1 MSTLEEL
8 KKIWEQKQDAGT
20 ATATYT
26 NASFEKIIKTRVKKH
41 TKNAFQYF
49 WASFTL
55 QIIVYSLLSHVI
67 VKYGQDKPIL
77 YFAVAGVLLFIPFT
91 IMLMR
96 KFKKLA
102 TAKPVQEEN
111 ANASLYDYVLHQQTL
126 LYSFYN
132 FKKWYEFFLTPLSC
146 AIGVSLVF
154 ELYVPGGVTEHWP
167 GAVIAFIIS
176 LISCIAAIY
185 SENKKS
191 FIQPIHQL
199 QNILDEFKQK
209 EELG

>member
-8 KKIWEQKQDAGT
+8 KKIWEQKQDADT
-20 ATATYT
+20 VTATYT
-26 NASFEKIIKTRVKKH
+26 EASLEKIIKARVKKH

-67 VKYGQDKPIL
+67 VKYGHDKPIL
-77 YFAVAGVLLFIPFT
+77 YFAIVGVLLFMPFT
-91 IMLMR
+91 IVLMR

-102 TAKPVQEEN
+102 TEKPVQEEN
-111 ANASLYDYVLHQQTL
+111 ADASLYDYVLRQQTL
-126 LYSFYN
+126 LQSFYT
-132 FKKWYEFFLTPLSC
+132 FKKWYELFLTPLSC

-154 ELYVPGGVTEHWP
+154 ELYVPGRITEHWR
-167 GAVIAFIIS
+167 GAFITFVIS

-191 FIQPIHQL
+191 FIQPIQQL

-209 EELG
+209 EELW